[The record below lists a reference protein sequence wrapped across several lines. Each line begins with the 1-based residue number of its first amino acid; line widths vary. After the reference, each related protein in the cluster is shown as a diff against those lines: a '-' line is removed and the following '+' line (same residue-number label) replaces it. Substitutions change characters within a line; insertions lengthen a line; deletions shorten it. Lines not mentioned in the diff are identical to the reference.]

1 METLSTRERG
11 ELEREDR
18 GTESSCDQNRESELK
33 GEERGFKEKTDVT
46 EKMEVHLNTLKL
58 LLERGADP
66 NVSRIPVP
74 VLFLAIM
81 AADTEGV
88 RRLLQA
94 GAHTDIPLPP
104 EAGNSFLILLM
115 LRFCFVFTNIHL

>member
-1 METLSTRERG
+1 MESPSTCANDPHHHGRERG

-33 GEERGFKEKTDVT
+33 GEERGFKEKTDVA

-104 EAGNSFLILLM
+104 EAGNWFLI
-115 LRFCFVFTNIHL
+115 I